1 MSSSSSPYSG
11 RSFAAFL
18 LLPQFK
24 YSFTHLTH
32 IGPVF
37 VRTLALMFAQAGL
50 IDPYHPATRY
60 GLSDEVRNVRLRDLI
75 GEAWY
80 NLRTGEGITPYQYGM
95 FASLVFFLVITTVGL
110 GLFLTF
116 YVLEIGQTAQAQLF
130 AHPSG
135 NATDMTTVCNYGG
148 AGLQDMTAPFGCA
161 GGAHGDIA
169 LHLLDRVLRQGLS
182 GNGGPMQNALG
193 PLLATYSSAVL
204 VVASFITAWAVFS
217 IVTDTART
225 GTLGGGRHNMV
236 WTPIRFIFALGLM
249 VPIGGGANSGQFMVM
264 KLAEWGSNL
273 GSSGWQAYVGG
284 IGPGSLV
291 AAIEADNVTWLA
303 RDMGRIFTCVTAY
316 NAYLYASTGTQY
328 SVPDALDGD
337 VNENWIRRIDDW
349 SGNPYVNTRYYG
361 NQLNKDMCGSVS
373 IPLWDDPSI
382 AGANPVDQFKV
393 ATRQAFANAYQA
405 MIPFAIR
412 LGCAVAAE
420 EVEEDGFDGDQCY
433 GGEGVENSNILRPG
447 STPAD
452 RGAGGPIIGTPAYMN
467 TGAGMD
473 LNGLE
478 GLACGGNG
486 AQDEDMPDQTCLNA
500 MMNAYAQI
508 ALGPDLVM
516 DPTQPP
522 DGALENARAALVG
535 AIGGTTGWTNLTTQ
549 GWAGMGSFFSE
560 ISRLN
565 REMLQATKPELS
577 TNTKGALQS
586 GDHDDCGFWDSVGG
600 FLGIGGDECTK
611 EEHTAQVMAA
621 LSRYDTWWDS
631 NGALEGVV
639 IAGNAAAAPN
649 LPATGSAI
657 GGPGEASV
665 INKEE
670 SSSWSSIKKA
680 MQGGISSLVSF
691 IAGGDGGGYF
701 LYTLAE
707 YQKPGAPEIFPMA
720 QIAHAGQT
728 MYERAMWMYGIIL
741 TGSIIGG
748 AIPYLGGGVVAT
760 VAGPIGEL
768 MQFLAQAMFLPGVML
783 MFYVPLIPWV
793 RVTFA
798 VIGWLV
804 TVFEAVAMVPIAAL
818 AHLRTDGEGL
828 MGPLAQGAYML
839 WLNVLLR
846 PILTVIGYVG
856 AMLIFNASS
865 QFVGDTLAQ
874 TIPSAQ
880 PGGGVGAFDQIFN
893 TVIYMG
899 LIYTLANSIFKMVD
913 IIPDAAMKWIGSP
926 AQAGNPIGQ
935 GDGNMGLAAG
945 VAIGSQIGVA
955 SKGLGKGAGSVGGKG
970 VKKGWSKLSGK
981 TTSS

>member
-110 GLFLTF
+110 GLFLAF
-116 YVLEIGQTAQAQLF
+116 YVLQIGQTAQAQLF

-135 NATDMTTVCNYGG
+135 NATDMTTVCNYAGP
-148 AGLQDMTAPFGCA
+148 GLQDMTAPFGCA
-161 GGAHGDIA
+161 GGAHNDIA

-273 GSSGWQAYVGG
+273 GSSGWQAYTAS
-284 IGPGSLV
+284 IATASLV
-291 AAIEADNVTWLA
+291 AAVEGENVTWLA

-316 NAYLYASTGTQY
+316 NAYLYASTGT
-328 SVPDALDGD
+328 SFATGDPVNGD
-337 VNENWIRRIDDW
+337 VNENWVRRIDDW

-382 AGANPVDQFKV
+382 AGPNPVDIFKRT
-393 ATRQAFANAYQA
+393 TRVGFAAAYQQ
-405 MIPFAIR
+405 MLPDAIR

-420 EVEEDGFDGDQCY
+420 EVEEDGFDGDQCH
-433 GGEGVENSNILRPG
+433 GGVGVEHTTIATG
-447 STPAD
+447 TPAN
-452 RGAGGPIIGTPAYMN
+452 RGAPAAIIGTPAYI
-467 TGAGMD
+467 AGGGNMD
-473 LNGLE
+473 INGLE

-486 AQDEDMPDQTCLNA
+486 AQDEDMPDQSCLNA
-500 MMNAYAQI
+500 MMNSYAQLI
-508 ALGPDLVM
+508 LGPDLVM
-516 DPTQPP
+516 DPGSPP
-522 DGALENARAALVG
+522 DGILEGARAGLVAG
-535 AIGGTTGWTNLTTQ
+535 FAGTTGWNNMMAQ

-560 ISRLN
+560 ISRIN
-565 REMLQATKPELS
+565 REMLQSSRPEIS

-611 EEHTAQVMAA
+611 EEHTAQVMAS

-639 IAGNAAAAPN
+639 LAGNDGAGN
-649 LPATGSAI
+649 TGNAV
-657 GGPGEASV
+657 GGSGEAAV

-680 MQGGISSLVSF
+680 LTGGMPGLVSF
-691 IAGGDGGGYF
+691 LAGGDGGGYF

-707 YQKPGAPEIFPMA
+707 YRQPGAPEVFPMA
-720 QIAHAGQT
+720 EIAHAGQT

-768 MQFLAQAMFLPGVML
+768 MLLLAQAMFLPGVML
-783 MFYVPLIPWV
+783 MFYVPLIPWM

-856 AMLIFNASS
+856 AMLIFNAGS

-880 PGGGVGAFDQIFN
+880 PGGGTGAFDQIFN

-945 VAIGSQIGVA
+945 VAIGTQMGVA
-955 SKGLGKGAGSVGGKG
+955 SRGLGKGMGSAGGKG
-970 VKKGWSKLSGK
+970 VKKGWSKLRGK
-981 TTSS
+981 TASS